1 MDIPIHAHV
10 RCIDEICGTVSCI
23 ILNPITDQITHIVV
37 KGNSFPY
44 IQRLV
49 PVDRI
54 SETSSD
60 MIQLSCNLY
69 EYILLPEFIKSQ
81 FLIPDVNG
89 EDVEIP
95 EKLALPYA
103 MVLGTITRETER
115 IPMDELAIHRR
126 SKVEAVDGR
135 VGQVDEF
142 LVEPDSNSIT
152 HLVLKEGHLWG
163 KRDVSIPFS
172 LIDHIEED
180 IVYLKITKKA
190 VEDLPVLPIHRSKWK

>member
-1 MDIPIHAHV
+1 MDIPIHAQV
-10 RCIDEICGTVSCI
+10 RCIDEPCGNVSCI
-23 ILNPITDQITHIVV
+23 ILNPLTDQITHIVV

-49 PVDRI
+49 PIDKI
-54 SETSSD
+54 NEASSGI
-60 MIQLSCNLY
+60 IQLSCNLY

-89 EDVEIP
+89 KELEIP

-115 IPMDELAIHRR
+115 IPTDALAIHRR

-163 KRDVSIPFS
+163 KRDVSIPVS

-180 IVYLKITKKA
+180 VVYLKITKQA
-190 VEDLPVLPIHRSKWK
+190 VDDLPALPIHRTKWK